1 MLATGTGKAVR
12 TAAVPAR
19 AGLDDTER
27 RVLRGAAAEARGPR
41 VKRLAARQ
49 AIHWGQASS
58 ARRAGR
64 TVEQAV
70 PEETF
75 TLERSLWD
83 GGGSHRRSRSGS
95 TVALKDVATKT
106 PVTRAPL
113 RARRHEG
120 KEQLP
125 HALVALC
132 IGARRHQQLTRGGV
146 VCSLSAAD
154 SAVTTR
160 RTHAAARKSQTT
172 AQRLPKTSTDEET
185 HVRTFTIDYVQHDV
199 SRHPKALRSAYRHA
213 AQHSKG

>member
-1 MLATGTGKAVR
+1 MGI
-12 TAAVPAR
+12 
-19 AGLDDTER
+19 
-27 RVLRGAAAEARGPR
+27 
-41 VKRLAARQ
+41 AARQ
-49 AIHWGQASS
+49 AHHWGQASP

-83 GGGSHRRSRSGS
+83 GGGSHRRSRSGRR
-95 TVALKDVATKT
+95 VALKVVATKT

-125 HALVALC
+125 HALVAPC
-132 IGARRHQQLTRGGV
+132 IGPRRHQQLTRSGV
-146 VCSLSAAD
+146 VCSLLAAD
-154 SAVTTR
+154 GTVTTR

-185 HVRTFTIDYVQHDV
+185 HDRTFPIEHVQQDV
-199 SRHPKALRSAYRHA
+199 SRHSTALRSAYRHA
-213 AQHSKG
+213 ARRSKV

>member
-1 MLATGTGKAVR
+1 MAPASDGLASSQRPVMSRLGRVRVRQGLGGTTRRAQLLATGTGKAVR

-27 RVLRGAAAEARGPR
+27 RALRGAPAEARGPR
-41 VKRLAARQ
+41 VRRLAARQ
-49 AIHWGQASS
+49 ALHWGQASP
-58 ARRAGR
+58 AQRAGR

-83 GGGSHRRSRSGS
+83 GGGSHRRSRSGRR
-95 TVALKDVATKT
+95 VALKDVATKT

-125 HALVALC
+125 HALVAPC
-132 IGARRHQQLTRGGV
+132 IGARRHQRLR
-146 VCSLSAAD
+146 
-154 SAVTTR
+154 
-160 RTHAAARKSQTT
+160 
-172 AQRLPKTSTDEET
+172 AQR
-185 HVRTFTIDYVQHDV
+185 RGVQ
-199 SRHPKALRSAYRHA
+199 PI
-213 AQHSKG
+213 GCW